1 MKHPLKATSVTTTFT
16 SSAFALCA
24 ALTLG
29 VCTANSVMAA
39 PAKATP
45 VVVIKDGKARA
56 VIVVAPELIRDEEAA
71 SGKSAKKPKLTA
83 EEAGAL
89 RNLRFVRDSVDDLAM
104 YLEKM
109 SGAKVEIV
117 ASPLAAGDKRLP
129 IYVGDAAVQKFG
141 PMTFKDPASQG
152 FRVVVANDGIG
163 LMGETYQST
172 TFAVY
177 EMLERL
183 GCRWMM
189 PSELGEVIPEQK
201 TITMPVGD
209 VSSAP
214 GTLGRFLWHLDPV
227 YLRRIRNGGSGVSA
241 GHALEV
247 HNKATGNYGY
257 LTRKQLDEHPDWNAM
272 FDGKRSVNGR
282 FCWGNPEVS
291 DAVADEIIRRLDGV
305 ASTQVSHVS
314 LSPQDGSNFCECEKC
329 KALDSGDFDPVM
341 NTMSITDRFVNFC
354 NRIATRVTKTHPDV
368 QFGFLAYVQFTQAPT
383 REKLHPNLGVQ
394 LAPINYCRAHAMTD
408 DCVSRQHMR
417 KIVED
422 WGKATSKISYYQ
434 YMFNLA
440 EYTAPYPMIHQ
451 MVVEHPLIYANN
463 VKYWQPEGMTNLEQI
478 LPGHYISN
486 RLAWNPKAD
495 PNAIVDEFFTLFYG
509 GAAPQM
515 RKYWTLIDDAWTKV
529 DEHAG
534 ANWAY
539 PRRFTPEFMKSA
551 RAAMNEAMAA
561 AKDPLVARRVK
572 MQDEALRQFELFMS
586 MRWDLNEGRLE
597 TLGARSKQWLA
608 RQIELGNE
616 YHAQGAFS
624 KIRWTPHTAGG
635 NWFVHYMQPPYLDA
649 GRISE
654 TNHWISPPLR
664 NWKYAQDKPKT
675 GEEQGWHKADS
686 DDAAWKTTDVGIE
699 TWNTLGLQDFYGPV
713 WYRMSVPV
721 KAIPAGKKTFLW
733 ISCTD
738 GQARVFVNGQAIPY
752 VNSKGETKDRAAG
765 YGAPFSFDI
774 SAAVKP
780 NAQNQITIEGT
791 HTFINELGTGG
802 LLGPVYLYQE
812 K

>member
-1 MKHPLKATSVTTTFT
+1 MKCFLNKTRAAKIFASGM
-16 SSAFALCA
+16 FALCA
-24 ALTLG
+24 VLVPGLCA
-29 VCTANSVMAA
+29 AAA
-39 PAKATP
+39 PAKAAS
-45 VVVIKDGKARA
+45 VVVIKDGKSRA
-56 VIVVAPELIRDEEAA
+56 VIVVAPELIPEEEPAK
-71 SGKSAKKPKLTA
+71 GKAVKKPKLTA
-83 EEAGAL
+83 EELDAL
-89 RNLRFVRDSVDDLAM
+89 RKLRFVRDSVDDLAM

-109 SGAKVEIV
+109 SGAKIEIV
-117 ASPLAAGDKRLP
+117 AAPLAAGDRRLP
-129 IYVGDAAVQKFG
+129 IYVGDTAVQKFG
-141 PMTFKDPASQG
+141 PMTLKDPASQG

-163 LMGETYQST
+163 LMGENYQST
-172 TFAVY
+172 SFAIY

-189 PSELGEVIPEQK
+189 PSDLGEVIPEQK
-201 TITMPVGD
+201 TITMPIGD

-241 GHALEV
+241 GHALEN
-247 HNKATGNYGY
+247 HSKGTGDYGY
-257 LTRKQLDEHPDWNAM
+257 LTLKQLEEHPDWNAM
-272 FDGKRSVNGR
+272 FNGKRSVNGR
-282 FCWGNPEVS
+282 FCWGNTEVS
-291 DAVADEIIRRLDGV
+291 DAVADSIIARLH
-305 ASTQVSHVS
+305 ASHSSHVS

-329 KALDSGDFDPVM
+329 KALDTGDFDPVM

-368 QFGFLAYVQFTQAPT
+368 QFGFLAYVQFTQAPV
-383 REKLHPNLGVQ
+383 REKLHPNLAVQ

-408 DCVSRQHMR
+408 DCVSRQRMR

-440 EYTAPYPMIHQ
+440 EYTAPYPMMHQ
-451 MVVEHPLIYANN
+451 MSVEQPIIYANN
-463 VKYWQPEGMTNLEQI
+463 VKYWQPEGMTNLDQI

-486 RLAWNPKAD
+486 RMAWNPKAN
-495 PNAIVDEFFTLFYG
+495 PAEILDEFFIGFYG
-509 GAAPQM
+509 AASQTM
-515 RKYWTLIDDAWTKV
+515 RKYWTLWDDAWTKV

-539 PRRFTPEFMKSA
+539 PRRFTPEFMKAA
-551 RAAMNEAMAA
+551 RAAMDEATAA
-561 AKDPLVARRVK
+561 AKTPLVARRVK
-572 MQDEALRQFELFMS
+572 LQDESLRQMELFMS
-586 MRWDLNEGRLE
+586 LRWDLNEGRLE
-597 TLGARSKQWLA
+597 TLGTKSKQWLA
-608 RQIELGNE
+608 RQIELGSE
-616 YHAQGAFS
+616 YQAQGAFS

-635 NWFVHYMQPPYLDA
+635 HWFVHYMQPPYLDA

-654 TNHWISPPLR
+654 TNNWISPPLR

-675 GEEQGWHKADS
+675 GEEQGWHKADF
-686 DDAAWKTTDVGIE
+686 DDATWKTTDVGIE

-733 ISCTD
+733 IPATD

-752 VNSKGETKDRAAG
+752 VNAKGETKDRASG

-774 SAAVKP
+774 SSALKP
-780 NAQNQITIEGT
+780 GAQNQITIEGT
-791 HTFINELGTGG
+791 HIFINELGTGG
-802 LLGPVYLYQE
+802 LLGPTYLYQE